1 MTQILA
7 VRSAFPAYRY
17 PQADITRAVA
27 SLAGIGP
34 AGAGGPGVSG
44 GAGDSGSAAGP
55 GIVGDAAG
63 PAGVGDAADPG
74 DVGGTGD
81 AVGLGG
87 ASGSART
94 QRALLERLHANA
106 GVDTRHTVFPLA
118 EYGAL
123 GATPNDR
130 YVEEATALGERALRA
145 ALAESGLAPADLDLL
160 IVTSVTGVA
169 VPSIDALLMPR
180 LGLRADMK
188 RLPVFGLGCVAGAAG
203 LARLHDY
210 LLGWPGCAA
219 ALLAVEVCSLS
230 LPLAS
235 VTTADLVAGA
245 LFGDGAVA
253 LVATGTQAPRRPR
266 HPSSRQ
272 DRVSQTPQAA
282 ARPTRLPRV
291 IATRSEVYPDS
302 EDALGWRLGADG
314 FRIVLTAELAEVV
327 ERRLGGSVTG
337 FLAEH
342 GLTIDDIAAWICHP
356 GGPKVLDAAQRA
368 LKLPTA
374 TLASSRQ
381 SLAQAGNMSSASV
394 LHILELTV
402 ADDAPAVGS
411 FGMMIGLGPGVSVE
425 LILLR
430 W

>member
-7 VRSAFPAYRY
+7 VRSVFPAYRHT
-17 PQADITRAVA
+17 QADITRAVA
-27 SLAGIGP
+27 SLSGLEPTGTGE
-34 AGAGGPGVSG
+34 AGA
-44 GAGDSGSAAGP
+44 AER
-55 GIVGDAAG
+55 
-63 PAGVGDAADPG
+63 
-74 DVGGTGD
+74 
-81 AVGLGG
+81 
-87 ASGSART
+87 SART

-130 YVEEATALGERALRA
+130 YIDEATALGERALRA

-180 LGLRADMK
+180 LGLRADVK

-210 LLGWPGCAA
+210 LLGWPGHAA

-235 VTTADLVAGA
+235 VTTADLVASA

-253 LVATGTQAPRRPR
+253 LVATGTRAPRRPR
-266 HPSSRQ
+266 RRSPGQ
-272 DRVSQTPQAA
+272 DRVSRTLQTAPAAQAVP
-282 ARPTRLPRV
+282 RLPRLPRV
-291 IATRSEVYPDS
+291 VATRSEVYPDS
-302 EDALGWRLGADG
+302 EEALGWRLGPDG
-314 FRIVLTAELAEVV
+314 FRIVLTAELSEVV
-327 ERRLGGSVTG
+327 ERRLSGSVTG

-342 GLTIDDIAAWICHP
+342 GLTSDDIATWICHP

-368 LKLPTA
+368 LKLPTDA
-374 TLASSRQ
+374 LASSRR

-402 ADDAPAVGS
+402 ADDAPAAGS
-411 FGMMIGLGPGVSVE
+411 FGMMIGLGPGVSAE
-425 LILLR
+425 LVLLR

>member
-7 VRSAFPAYRY
+7 VRSAFPAYRHT
-17 PQADITRAVA
+17 QADITRAVA
-27 SLAGIGP
+27 SLSGLEP
-34 AGAGGPGVSG
+34 A
-44 GAGDSGSAAGP
+44 
-55 GIVGDAAG
+55 
-63 PAGVGDAADPG
+63 
-74 DVGGTGD
+74 GTGD
-81 AVGLGG
+81 AD
-87 ASGSART
+87 AAERSART

-130 YVEEATALGERALRA
+130 YIEEATALGERALGA
-145 ALAESGLAPADLDLL
+145 ALAESGVAPADLDLL

-180 LGLRADMK
+180 LGLRPDMK

-210 LLGWPGCAA
+210 LLGWPGHAA
-219 ALLAVEVCSLS
+219 ALLAVEICSLS

-235 VTTADLVAGA
+235 VTTADLVASA

-253 LVATGTQAPRRPR
+253 LVATGTRASRRTR
-266 HPSSRQ
+266 HRSPRQ
-272 DRVSQTPQAA
+272 DRVSRTLQTAQTTQALP
-282 ARPTRLPRV
+282 RPPRLPRV
-291 IATRSEVYPDS
+291 VATRSEVYPDS
-302 EDALGWRLGADG
+302 EEALGWRLGPDG
-314 FRIVLTAELAEVV
+314 FRIVLTAELSEVV
-327 ERRLGGSVTG
+327 ERRLSGSVTG

-342 GLTIDDIAAWICHP
+342 GLTIDDIATWICHP

-368 LKLPTA
+368 LKLPA
-374 TLASSRQ
+374 DALASSRR

-402 ADDAPAVGS
+402 ADDAPAAGS
-411 FGMMIGLGPGVSVE
+411 FGMMIGLGPGVSAE
-425 LILLR
+425 LVLLR

>member
-1 MTQILA
+1 MTQIVA

-17 PQADITRAVA
+17 PQADITQAVA
-27 SLAGIGP
+27 SLAGIAP
-34 AGAGGPGVSG
+34 AGA
-44 GAGDSGSAAGP
+44 D
-55 GIVGDAAG
+55 DADGRA
-63 PAGVGDAADPG
+63 
-74 DVGGTGD
+74 
-81 AVGLGG
+81 
-87 ASGSART
+87 ART

-106 GVDTRHTVFPLA
+106 GVDTRYTVFPLA
-118 EYGAL
+118 DYGAL
-123 GATPNDR
+123 GAAPNDR
-130 YVEEATALGERALRA
+130 YIEQATALGERALRA
-145 ALAESGLAPADLDLL
+145 ALAESGLAGGDLDLL

-180 LGLRADMK
+180 LGLRPDLK

-210 LLGWPGCAA
+210 LLGWPGHTA
-219 ALLAVEVCSLS
+219 ALLAVELCSLS
-230 LPLAS
+230 LPRAS
-235 VTTADLVAGA
+235 VTTADLVASA

-253 LVATGTQAPRRPR
+253 LVATGTQQPRRPR
-266 HPSSRQ
+266 RRSSRPT
-272 DRVSQTPQAA
+272 RLSQPSPAPQ
-282 ARPTRLPRV
+282 PTRLPR
-291 IATRSEVYPDS
+291 ILATRSEVYPDS
-302 EDALGWRLGADG
+302 EDALGWRLSADG

-327 ERRLGGSVTG
+327 ERRLSGSVTG

-342 GLTIDDIAAWICHP
+342 GLTIDDITTWICHP

-368 LKLPTA
+368 LKLPPA
-374 TLASSRQ
+374 ALASSRR

-402 ADDAPAVGS
+402 ADDAPAPGS
-411 FGMMIGLGPGVSVE
+411 FGMMIGLGPGVSAE

>member
-7 VRSAFPAYRY
+7 VRSAFPAYRH
-17 PQADITRAVA
+17 PQAEITRAVA
-27 SLAGIGP
+27 SLAGMGP
-34 AGAGGPGVSG
+34 AGAGAPGGPG
-44 GAGDSGSAAGP
+44 AA
-55 GIVGDAAG
+55 
-63 PAGVGDAADPG
+63 
-74 DVGGTGD
+74 
-81 AVGLGG
+81 
-87 ASGSART
+87 ART

-106 GVDTRHTVFPLA
+106 GVDTRHTVFPLP

-130 YVEEATALGERALRA
+130 YIEEATALGERALRA

-180 LGLRADMK
+180 LGLRADLK

-210 LLGWPGCAA
+210 LLGWPGHAA
-219 ALLAVEVCSLS
+219 ALLAVELCSMS

-235 VTTADLVAGA
+235 VTTADLVASA

-253 LVATGTQAPRRPR
+253 LVATGTRAPRRPR
-266 HPSSRQ
+266 HRPSRQ
-272 DRVSQTPQAA
+272 AGISQTPEGTP
-282 ARPTRLPRV
+282 RPPRLPRV
-291 IATRSEVYPDS
+291 VATRSEVYPDS
-302 EDALGWRLGADG
+302 EDALGWRLGPDG
-314 FRIVLTAELAEVV
+314 FRIVLTAELSEVV
-327 ERRLGGSVTG
+327 ERRLSGSVTG
-337 FLAEH
+337 FLAGH
-342 GLTIDDIAAWICHP
+342 GLTIDDITTWICHP

-368 LKLPTA
+368 LKLPA
-374 TLASSRQ
+374 DALASSRR

-394 LHILELTV
+394 LHILELAV
-402 ADDAPAVGS
+402 ADDAPAPGS
-411 FGMMIGLGPGVSVE
+411 FGMMIGLGPGVSAE
-425 LILLR
+425 LVLLQ

>member
-1 MTQILA
+1 MTQIIA

-27 SLAGIGP
+27 SLAAMGP
-34 AGAGGPGVSG
+34 AGAGEAGAAGSG
-44 GAGDSGSAAGP
+44 DSASTSGSAGSS
-55 GIVGDAAG
+55 GS
-63 PAGVGDAADPG
+63 
-74 DVGGTGD
+74 VGGAD
-81 AVGLGG
+81 G
-87 ASGSART
+87 AGRAART

-106 GVDTRHTVFPLA
+106 GVETRHTVFPLA

-123 GATPNDR
+123 GAAPNDR
-130 YVEEATALGERALRA
+130 YIEEATALGERALRA
-145 ALAESGLAPADLDLL
+145 ALADSGLAADDLDLL

-180 LGLRADMK
+180 LGLRPDVK

-210 LLGWPGCAA
+210 LLGWPGHAA
-219 ALLAVEVCSLS
+219 ALLAVELCSLS
-230 LPLAS
+230 LPRAS
-235 VTTADLVAGA
+235 VTTADLVASA

-253 LVATGTQAPRRPR
+253 LVATGTRPPGRRR
-266 HPSSRQ
+266 RRSS
-272 DRVSQTPQAA
+272 
-282 ARPTRLPRV
+282 RPTRPLQSSSAPQPPRLPRIV
-291 IATRSEVYPDS
+291 ATRSEVYPDS

-342 GLTIDDIAAWICHP
+342 GLTIDDIATWICHP

-368 LKLPTA
+368 LKLPAAALET
-374 TLASSRQ
+374 SRR

-402 ADDAPAVGS
+402 ADDAPATGS
-411 FGMMIGLGPGVSVE
+411 FGM
-425 LILLR
+425 
-430 W
+430 

>member
-1 MTQILA
+1 MTQIIA

-27 SLAGIGP
+27 SLAAMGP
-34 AGAGGPGVSG
+34 AGAGEAGAA
-44 GAGDSGSAAGP
+44 GAGDSASSSGSAGSS
-55 GIVGDAAG
+55 GS
-63 PAGVGDAADPG
+63 
-74 DVGGTGD
+74 VGGAD
-81 AVGLGG
+81 G
-87 ASGSART
+87 AGRAART

-106 GVDTRHTVFPLA
+106 GVETRHTVFPLA

-123 GATPNDR
+123 GAAPNDR
-130 YVEEATALGERALRA
+130 YIEEATALGERALRA
-145 ALAESGLAPADLDLL
+145 ALADSGLAADDLDLL

-180 LGLRADMK
+180 LGLRPDVK

-210 LLGWPGCAA
+210 LLGWPGHAA
-219 ALLAVEVCSLS
+219 ALLAVELCSLS
-230 LPLAS
+230 LPRAS
-235 VTTADLVAGA
+235 VTTADLVASA

-253 LVATGTQAPRRPR
+253 LVATGTRPPGRRR
-266 HPSSRQ
+266 RRSS
-272 DRVSQTPQAA
+272 
-282 ARPTRLPRV
+282 RPTRPLQSSSGPQPPRLPRIV
-291 IATRSEVYPDS
+291 ATRSEVYPDS

-342 GLTIDDIAAWICHP
+342 GLTIDDIATWICHP

-368 LKLPTA
+368 LKLPAAALET
-374 TLASSRQ
+374 SRR

-402 ADDAPAVGS
+402 ADDAPATGS
-411 FGMMIGLGPGVSVE
+411 FGMMIGLGPGVSAE